1 MVKISDPYLK
11 SGESI
16 ILTTDRVRVNSVQY
30 DVLLTTRHLVL
41 VDTGQSRFQ
50 PSMYPLRSILS
61 VKGGKT
67 ANGELV
73 ISLFF
78 HETEG
83 KEESAPMVL
92 VFTRQP
98 GEQRISERDDWIKK
112 LMKCIVSDRHETTSN
127 SSSTAESKR
136 VVQPSLQPSLR
147 RTFAPEMALPYK
159 TAPDTRPAHTD
170 LIVIP
175 DEPEAPAFPEGAEP
189 EENLTK
195 PAVDETP
202 TGIEPGSESPDSS
215 SLPLQEPEVTPI
227 VSEQGSESPD
237 SSSFPILEPEVTP
250 TVSEPGS
257 ESPDSSSF
265 PILEPEVIPTVSE
278 QGTESPDSS
287 SFPILEPE
295 VTPTVSEPGS
305 ESPDSSSFPIL
316 EPEVIPTVSEQGI
329 ESPDSSSL
337 PLLEPEVTPIVSE
350 PGTESPDS
358 SSFPILE
365 PEVTPIVSEPGTESP
380 DSSSFPI
387 LEPEVI
393 PTVSEQ
399 GTESPDSSSLPLQ
412 EPEVTPTVSE
422 PGSESPDSIMPP
434 EATDIVPSTEIQEEN
449 AGSLI
454 TPETSITE
462 DTPLFTH
469 KDTGN
474 PDQSLPPEQIVT
486 DSQHN
491 SPEEEP
497 ERSETKISP
506 EGAVHES
513 SQQPVAE
520 VTPSAPETPPPS
532 PRSGSRRAVIIAVTA
547 IVLIIFAI
555 AIVGLTNSADRTQ
568 PVVEPVS
575 TPTSTLQQT
584 PVPTAVIIPQTGVW
598 VRVGYPGL
606 YYGWLGSPG
615 SLRGINGSGDQIY
628 KMPEN
633 AVNIQVNMY
642 KQDNSGNTLAV
653 DVYRD
658 GKIINSRSISMP
670 MGSIELLIDAK
681 TGDPPGLSPVVTQ
694 TDNKTSSGGRVLY
707 F

>member
-227 VSEQGSESPD
+227 VSEQ
-237 SSSFPILEPEVTP
+237 
-250 TVSEPGS
+250 
-257 ESPDSSSF
+257 
-265 PILEPEVIPTVSE
+265 
-278 QGTESPDSS
+278 
-287 SFPILEPE
+287 
-295 VTPTVSEPGS
+295 GS

>member
-257 ESPDSSSF
+257 
-265 PILEPEVIPTVSE
+265 
-278 QGTESPDSS
+278 
-287 SFPILEPE
+287 
-295 VTPTVSEPGS
+295 
-305 ESPDSSSFPIL
+305 
-316 EPEVIPTVSEQGI
+316 
-329 ESPDSSSL
+329 
-337 PLLEPEVTPIVSE
+337 
-350 PGTESPDS
+350 
-358 SSFPILE
+358 
-365 PEVTPIVSEPGTESP
+365 ESP

>member
-1 MVKISDPYLK
+1 MEKISDPYLK

-78 HETEG
+78 YETED
-83 KEESAPMVL
+83 KEDSAPMVL

-112 LMKCIVSDRHETTSN
+112 LMKCIVSDRHETSSN
-127 SSSTAESKR
+127 SSSIIDHKR
-136 VVQPSLQPSLR
+136 EVQPSLQPSLR

-159 TAPDTRPAHTD
+159 TSPDTRPAHTE

-175 DEPEAPAFPEGAEP
+175 DEPEALAFPEDAEP
-189 EENLTK
+189 EEILTK
-195 PAVDETP
+195 PAVEKTP
-202 TGIEPGSESPDSS
+202 TVIEPGSDSPVSS
-215 SLPLQEPEVTPI
+215 SVPLLEPEVIPTA
-227 VSEQGSESPD
+227 SEQGSESPD
-237 SSSFPILEPEVTP
+237 SSSFPLLEPEVIHTI
-250 TVSEPGS
+250 SEQGS
-257 ESPDSSSF
+257 ESPDSYSV
-265 PILEPEVIPTVSE
+265 PLQEPEVIHTISE
-278 QGTESPDSS
+278 Q
-287 SFPILEPE
+287 
-295 VTPTVSEPGS
+295 GS
-305 ESPDSSSFPIL
+305 ESPDSYSVPL
-316 EPEVIPTVSEQGI
+316 QEPEVPPIVSEQGS
-329 ESPDSSSL
+329 ESPDSYS
-337 PLLEPEVTPIVSE
+337 V
-350 PGTESPDS
+350 
-358 SSFPILE
+358 
-365 PEVTPIVSEPGTESP
+365 
-380 DSSSFPI
+380 
-387 LEPEVI
+387 
-393 PTVSEQ
+393 
-399 GTESPDSSSLPLQ
+399 PLQ

-422 PGSESPDSIMPP
+422 QGSESPDSYSVPLQEPEVTPTISEPGTESPDRIIPP
-434 EATDIVPSTEIQEEN
+434 EATNIVPSTGIQEEN

-454 TPETSITE
+454 TPETSTTE
-462 DTPLFTH
+462 DTPLFTQ

-474 PDQSLPPEQIVT
+474 PDQSLPPEQIVN

-491 SPEEEP
+491 SSEEEP
-497 ERSETKISP
+497 ERSETKTSP

-513 SQQPVAE
+513 SQEPVAE

-532 PRSGSRRAVIIAVTA
+532 PRSGSRRGVVIAVTA
-547 IVLIIFAI
+547 IMVIIFAI
-555 AIVGLTNSADRTQ
+555 AIVGLNNSADPTQ

-584 PVPTAVIIPQTGVW
+584 PVPTAVTIPQTGVW

-681 TGDPPGLSPVVTQ
+681 TGNPPGLSPVVTP

>member
-83 KEESAPMVL
+83 KEDSAPMVL

-112 LMKCIVSDRHETTSN
+112 LMKCIVSDRHEITSN

-136 VVQPSLQPSLR
+136 EVQPSLQPSLR

-175 DEPEAPAFPEGAEP
+175 DEPEALAFPEGAEP

-202 TGIEPGSESPDSS
+202 TGIEPASESPDSSSFPLQEPEVTPIVSEPGSESPDSSSLTLQEPEVTPIVSELGSESPDSS

-227 VSEQGSESPD
+227 VSEPAS
-237 SSSFPILEPEVTP
+237 
-250 TVSEPGS
+250 
-257 ESPDSSSF
+257 
-265 PILEPEVIPTVSE
+265 
-278 QGTESPDSS
+278 
-287 SFPILEPE
+287 
-295 VTPTVSEPGS
+295 
-305 ESPDSSSFPIL
+305 
-316 EPEVIPTVSEQGI
+316 
-329 ESPDSSSL
+329 
-337 PLLEPEVTPIVSE
+337 
-350 PGTESPDS
+350 
-358 SSFPILE
+358 
-365 PEVTPIVSEPGTESP
+365 
-380 DSSSFPI
+380 
-387 LEPEVI
+387 
-393 PTVSEQ
+393 
-399 GTESPDSSSLPLQ
+399 ESPDSSSLPLQ
-412 EPEVTPTVSE
+412 EPEVTPIVSEPGSESPDSSSLPLQEPEVTPIVSEPGSESPDSSSFPFQEPEVPPTVAEPDSESPDSSSLPLQETEVTPTVSE
-422 PGSESPDSIMPP
+422 PGSESPDRIMPP
-434 EATDIVPSTEIQEEN
+434 EATDIVPSTGIQEEN

-454 TPETSITE
+454 TPETLTTE
-462 DTPLFTH
+462 DAPLFTH

-474 PDQSLPPEQIVT
+474 PDQSLPPEQIVNN
-486 DSQHN
+486 SQHN

-520 VTPSAPETPPPS
+520 VTPSATETPPPS
-532 PRSGSRRAVIIAVTA
+532 PRSGSRRGVIIAVTA

-555 AIVGLTNSADRTQ
+555 AIVGLTTSADRTQ

-575 TPTSTLQQT
+575 TPTPTLQQT